1 MSDASRPKLV
11 FVHGLWMTGAEAFSL
26 RRRLEREHGFDTEL
40 FAYRTTRDPLE
51 AVAERLQQR
60 VSALARQ
67 GAKGVHLV
75 AHSLGG
81 LVVLACL
88 EQFDALMPPGR
99 IVLLGAPVRG
109 SAAAR
114 VAGAIGVGQWLIG
127 PSAAEALVSHRRR
140 VAPVSRE
147 VGTIAGTRP
156 MGLGRWFARFDE
168 PNDGTVAVSET
179 QLEGARDRLVL
190 PVSHLGMLMSP
201 RVAEACGHFLRE
213 GRFSLQ
219 A

>member
-1 MSDASRPKLV
+1 MSDASRPSLL
-11 FVHGLWMTGAEAFSL
+11 FVHGLWMTGAEAFAL

-60 VSALARQ
+60 VSALVRH

-88 EQFDALMPPGR
+88 EKFDALLPPGR

-114 VAGAIGVGQWLIG
+114 VAGSIGVGQWLIG

-140 VAPVSRE
+140 VAPAGRE
-147 VGTIAGTRP
+147 VGIIAGTRP
-156 MGLGRWFARFDE
+156 VGLGRWFARFDE

-179 QLEGARDRLVL
+179 QLEGACDRLVL

-201 RVAEACGHFLRE
+201 RAADACGQFLRE

>member
-1 MSDASRPKLV
+1 MRTVWA
-11 FVHGLWMTGAEAFSL
+11 G
-26 RRRLEREHGFDTEL
+26 LERF
-40 FAYRTTRDPLE
+40 
-51 AVAERLQQR
+51 
-60 VSALARQ
+60 
-67 GAKGVHLV
+67 GA
-75 AHSLGG
+75 S
-81 LVVLACL
+81 
-88 EQFDALMPPGR
+88 MPPGR

-114 VAGAIGVGQWLIG
+114 VAGSIGVGQWLIG

-140 VAPVSRE
+140 VAPAGRE
-147 VGTIAGTRP
+147 VGIIAGTRP
-156 MGLGRWFARFDE
+156 VGLGRWFARFDE

-179 QLEGARDRLVL
+179 QLEGACDRLVL

-201 RVAEACGHFLRE
+201 RAADACGQFLRE

>member
-1 MSDASRPKLV
+1 L
-11 FVHGLWMTGAEAFSL
+11 L
-26 RRRLEREHGFDTEL
+26 
-40 FAYRTTRDPLE
+40 
-51 AVAERLQQR
+51 
-60 VSALARQ
+60 
-67 GAKGVHLV
+67 
-75 AHSLGG
+75 
-81 LVVLACL
+81 
-88 EQFDALMPPGR
+88 PPGR

-114 VAGAIGVGQWLIG
+114 VAGSIGVGQWLIG

-140 VAPVSRE
+140 VAPPSRE
-147 VGTIAGTRP
+147 VGIIAGTRP

-179 QLEGARDRLVL
+179 QLDGARDRLVL

-201 RVAEACGHFLRE
+201 RVADASGHFLRE

>member
-1 MSDASRPKLV
+1 MSGASRPKLL
-11 FVHGLWMTGAEAFSL
+11 FVHGLWMTGAEAFAF
-26 RRRLEREHGFDTEL
+26 RRRLEREHDFDTGL

-51 AVAERLQQR
+51 AVAERLQER
-60 VSALARQ
+60 VTELAMR
-67 GAKGVHLV
+67 GSSGVHLV

-88 EQFDALMPPGR
+88 EQFGASMPPGR

-114 VAGAIGVGQWLIG
+114 VAGSIGVGQWLIG

-140 VAPVSRE
+140 VAPAGRE
-147 VGTIAGTRP
+147 VGIIAGTRP
-156 MGLGRWFARFDE
+156 VGLGRWFARFDE

-179 QLEGARDRLVL
+179 QLEGACDRLVL

-201 RVAEACGHFLRE
+201 RAADACGQFLRE